1 MPDTSGLSFYQTD
14 DPTSKSI
21 TYGFDVLS
29 ADDITVIAIASNG
42 ARTVL
47 RLESEIPSG
56 DSEEGFGYAVN
67 LTTKTVTITA
77 SSWTS
82 HPLIYSNSSVRVY
95 RTTSVIPSIDFTA
108 GAVLSEGDLDTA
120 YKQGLFAA
128 QEMTEDAADTNAGLQ
143 SVTSGVIAAG
153 AVTAPKIATNSISE
167 DRIINGAVTNAKIAN
182 DAVNAAKIQNG
193 TVGSDELAANCVT
206 TAKIGANQV
215 TTTQIVN
222 SAVTQAKVEK
232 AGKANMEALTGSSG
246 QSQGIVTPDVLRY
259 SQFAPRCYG
268 VVGYGHTTNPPNAND
283 FSASYNVASI
293 GEPAEDRRSITFTTP
308 LTSADYVVIATMS
321 DSTNTIDAN
330 QFVTV
335 MGKTTSG
342 FTLESVANDV
352 DSTSINFV
360 VFGSTLAT

>member
-47 RLESEIPSG
+47 TVESG
-56 DSEEGFGYAVN
+56 DGYGYTVN
-67 LTTKTVTITA
+67 LTTKTVTYTGA
-77 SSWTS
+77 SWTS
-82 HPLIYSNSSVRVY
+82 HPLIYPSSSVRVY
-95 RTTSVIPSIDFTA
+95 RTTSVIPSVDFTS
-108 GAVLSEGDLDTA
+108 GAVLSESDLDTA

-167 DRIINGAVTNAKIAN
+167 DRIIDSAVTNAKIADN
-182 DAVNAAKIQNG
+182 AVNAAKIQNG

-215 TTTQIVN
+215 TTTQILN
-222 SAVTQAKVEK
+222 NAVTQAKVVK

-246 QSQGIVTPDVLRY
+246 QSVGVVTPDVLRY

-268 VVGYGHTTNPPNAND
+268 SVTYNTGSAVVATG
-283 FSASYNVASI
+283 SYNVDTTATE
-293 GEPAEDRRSITFTTP
+293 GEPANNNYRKIYFDNDMYDTN
-308 LTSADYVVIATMS
+308 YVVVGSVGSA
-321 DSTNTIDAN
+321 
-330 QFVTV
+330 Q
-335 MGKTTSG
+335 TSG
-342 FTLESVANDV
+342 TSEAAVAVYEKASDYFV
-352 DSTSINFV
+352 LLTAEGEASDRYIDFV
-360 VFGSTLAT
+360 VFGSTLA

>member
-1 MPDTSGLSFYQTD
+1 MSATSGLSFYLSAFLTPSTAQT
-14 DPTSKSI
+14 I
-21 TYGFDVLS
+21 NYGFESLVD
-29 ADDITVIAIASNG
+29 DDITVVFINGSNT
-42 ARTVL
+42 RLVL
-47 RLESEIPSG
+47 TKGVDYTL
-56 DSEEGFGYAVN
+56 N
-67 LTTKTVTITA
+67 TTTQEVTCTA
-77 SSWTS
+77 ATWIS
-82 HPLIYSNSSVRVY
+82 LSSVSGIVDSSSKIRIF
-95 RTTSVIPSIDFTA
+95 RTTSIQPSVDLKP

-128 QEMTEDAADTNAGLQ
+128 QEMAEDAAATSAGVQ
-143 SVTSGVIAAG
+143 AVTENMLETG
-153 AVTAPKIATNSISE
+153 AVTATKIGTDAVTESRILNS
-167 DRIINGAVTNAKIAN
+167 AVTNAKIAN

-193 TVGSDELAANCVT
+193 TVGTDELAANCVT

-215 TTTQIVN
+215 TTTQILN
-222 SAVTQAKVEK
+222 NAVTQAKVVK

-246 QSQGIVTPDVLRY
+246 QAVGVVTPDVLRY

-268 VVGYGHTTNPPNAND
+268 VVGYGHSTNPPNAND

-293 GEPAEDRRSITFTTP
+293 GEPTEDRRSVTFTTP

-321 DSTNTIDAN
+321 DSTNTIDSN

-352 DSTSINFV
+352 DNTSINFV
-360 VFGSTLAT
+360 VFGSTLSA

>member
-47 RLESEIPSG
+47 RLESEIPPG
-56 DSEEGFGYAVN
+56 DGEEGFGYAIN

-77 SSWTS
+77 SSWDS

-108 GAVLSEGDLDTA
+108 GAVLSESDLDTA

-128 QEMTEDAADTNAGLQ
+128 QEMTEDAADTSAGLQ

-167 DRIINGAVTNAKIAN
+167 DRIINSAVTNAKIADN
-182 DAVNAAKIQNG
+182 AVNAAKIQNG
-193 TVGSDELAANCVT
+193 TVGSDELATGCVIES
-206 TAKIGANQV
+206 KIGNLAV
-215 TTTQIVN
+215 TETKIGDE
-222 SAVTQAKVEK
+222 AVTQNKVTK
-232 AGKANMEALTGSSG
+232 ATKSHMEAQSGSYG
-246 QSQGIVTPDVLRY
+246 VVTPDVLKH
-259 SQFAPRCYG
+259 SPFSPRCYG
-268 VVGYGHTTNPPNAND
+268 SLGLATDSDNSFAH
-283 FSASYNVASI
+283 SYNVASVSANN
-293 GEPAEDRRSITFTTP
+293 AERTVTFSTP
-308 LTSADYVVIATMS
+308 LHSNADYVVVATI
-321 DSTNTIDAN
+321 TATGAGYDAPSI
-330 QFVTV
+330 VS
-335 MGKTTSG
+335 KSASG
-342 FTLESVANDV
+342 FTIDFNNNRGSGRGIDF
-352 DSTSINFV
+352 I
-360 VFGSTLAT
+360 VFGSTLSA

>member
-42 ARTVL
+42 TKTFLTV
-47 RLESEIPSG
+47 ESG
-56 DSEEGFGYAVN
+56 DGHGYTVN
-67 LTTKTVTITA
+67 LNTKTVTYTGA
-77 SSWTS
+77 SWTS
-82 HPLIYSNSSVRVY
+82 HPQIYPSSDIRVY
-95 RTTSVIPSIDFTA
+95 RTTSVIPSIDFTS

-143 SVTSGVIAAG
+143 NVTSGVIAAG

-167 DRIINGAVTNAKIAN
+167 DRIINLAVTNAKIAN

-193 TVGSDELAANCVT
+193 TVGSAELAANCVT

-222 SAVTQAKVEK
+222 NAVTQAKVVK

-246 QSQGIVTPDVLRY
+246 QAVGVVTPDVLRY

-268 VVGYGHTTNPPNAND
+268 SVAYNTGSAS
-283 FSASYNVASI
+283 FSSGSYNVQSVTNTSTSK
-293 GEPAEDRRSITFTTP
+293 RTITFSTP
-308 LTSADYVVIATMS
+308 MS
-321 DSTNTIDAN
+321 DVNYFVSVTGSATSSATNFYATVISKTVNGFVIDGADATETDT
-330 QFVTV
+330 F
-335 MGKTTSG
+335 S
-342 FTLESVANDV
+342 FDF
-352 DSTSINFV
+352 I
-360 VFGSTLAT
+360 VFGSTLSA

>member
-47 RLESEIPSG
+47 TVESG
-56 DSEEGFGYAVN
+56 DGYGYTVN
-67 LTTKTVTITA
+67 LDTKTVTYTGA
-77 SSWTS
+77 SWTS
-82 HPLIYSNSSVRVY
+82 HPQIYPSSDIRVY

-108 GAVLSEGDLDTA
+108 GAVLSESDLDTA

-167 DRIINGAVTNAKIAN
+167 DRIINSAVTNAKIADN
-182 DAVNAAKIQNG
+182 AINAAKIQNG
-193 TVGSDELAANCVT
+193 TVDSAELAANCVT

-215 TTTQIVN
+215 TTAQIVN

-232 AGKANMEALTGSSG
+232 ASKGNMEALTGSSG

-259 SQFAPRCYG
+259 SQFAPRAYG
-268 VVGYGHTTNPPNAND
+268 SLGMASDSDNSFAH
-283 FSASYNVASI
+283 SYNVASVSANTH
-293 GEPAEDRRSITFTTP
+293 ERTVTFTTP
-308 LTSADYVVIATMS
+308 LHSNADYVVIATI
-321 DSTNTIDAN
+321 TGTGVAYDAPSI
-330 QFVTV
+330 VS
-335 MGKTTSG
+335 KTASG
-342 FTLESVANDV
+342 FTIDFNNT
-352 DSTSINFV
+352 DSSGRGIDFV
-360 VFGSTLAT
+360 VFGSTLSA

>member
-42 ARTVL
+42 TRTVL

-82 HPLIYSNSSVRVY
+82 HPQIYSNSSVRVY
-95 RTTSVIPSIDFTA
+95 RTTSVIPSIDFTS
-108 GAVLSEGDLDTA
+108 GAVLSESDLDTA

-167 DRIINGAVTNAKIAN
+167 DRIINLAVTNAKIAN

-193 TVGSDELAANCVT
+193 TVGSSELAANCVIES
-206 TAKIGANQV
+206 KIGAAAV
-215 TTTQIVN
+215 TETRIGDE
-222 SAVTQAKVEK
+222 AVTQNKVTK
-232 AGKANMEALTGSSG
+232 ATKANMEAQSGSHG
-246 QSQGIVTPDVLRY
+246 VVTPDVLKH
-259 SQFAPRCYG
+259 SPLVPRCYG
-268 VVGYGHTTNPPNAND
+268 SVTYDTASSQVVTQ
-283 FSASYNVASI
+283 SYNV
-293 GEPAEDRRSITFTTP
+293 DITQTQNATVTN
-308 LTSADYVVIATMS
+308 LKRKIYLLNNVTSANYTVMASLSAASGNSHDDGQVVIASKDVGEFEIIITE
-321 DSTNTIDAN
+321 
-330 QFVTV
+330 
-335 MGKTTSG
+335 G
-342 FTLESVANDV
+342 VATGRQV
-352 DSTSINFV
+352 DFV

>member
-1 MPDTSGLSFYQTD
+1 MSATSGLSFYLSEAVSTAPQ
-14 DPTSKSI
+14 SL
-21 TYGFDVLS
+21 TYGFEVLS
-29 ADDITVIAIASNG
+29 VDDLSVVGINTSNQ
-42 ARTVL
+42 RVSL
-47 RLESEIPSG
+47 VK
-56 DSEEGFGYAVN
+56 DSDFTLN
-67 LTTKTVTITA
+67 LDTKTVTCT
-77 SSWTS
+77 SSAWSGLTKIS
-82 HPLIYSNSSVRVY
+82 QLSDSGTKIRIY
-95 RTTSVIPSIDFTA
+95 RTTSVIPSIDFTS

-167 DRIINGAVTNAKIAN
+167 DRIINLAVTNAKIADN
-182 DAVNAAKIQNG
+182 AVNAAKIQNG
-193 TVGSDELAANCVT
+193 TVGSSELAANCVT

-215 TTTQIVN
+215 TTTQILN
-222 SAVTQAKVEK
+222 NAVTQAKVVK

-246 QSQGIVTPDVLRY
+246 QAVGVVTPDVLRY

-268 VVGYGHTTNPPNAND
+268 VVGYGATTDPPNAND

-293 GEPAEDRRSITFTTP
+293 GEPTEDRRSVTFTTP

-321 DSTNTIDAN
+321 DSTNTIDSN

-342 FTLESVANDV
+342 FTLESVANDA
-352 DSTSINFV
+352 DNTSINFV

>member
-42 ARTVL
+42 TKTFLTV
-47 RLESEIPSG
+47 ESG
-56 DSEEGFGYAVN
+56 DGHGYTIN
-67 LTTKTVTITA
+67 LDTKTVTYTGA
-77 SSWTS
+77 SWTS
-82 HPLIYSNSSVRVY
+82 HPQIYPSSDIRVY
-95 RTTSVIPSIDFTA
+95 RTTSVIPSIDFKSC
-108 GAVLSEGDLDTA
+108 AVLSESDLDTA

-167 DRIINGAVTNAKIAN
+167 DRIINSAVTNAKIADN
-182 DAVNAAKIQNG
+182 AVNAAKIQNG
-193 TVGSDELAANCVT
+193 TVGSSELATGCVT

-222 SAVTQAKVEK
+222 NAVTQAKVVK
-232 AGKANMEALTGSSG
+232 AGKGNMEALTGSSG
-246 QSQGIVTPDVLRY
+246 QSVGIVTPDVLRY

-268 VVGYGHTTNPPNAND
+268 SVSLATNTDTTFSNA
-283 FSASYNVASI
+283 YNVASVSASGVERTI
-293 GEPAEDRRSITFTTP
+293 NFSVALDT
-308 LTSADYVVIATMS
+308 ADYVVVTSIKATGAGY
-321 DSTNTIDAN
+321 DAPSI
-330 QFVTV
+330 VS
-335 MGKTTSG
+335 KSTSG
-342 FTLESVANDV
+342 FVV
-352 DSTSINFV
+352 DFNNNSGSGRALDFV
-360 VFGSTLAT
+360 VFGSTLSA

>member
-42 ARTVL
+42 AKTFLTV
-47 RLESEIPSG
+47 ESG
-56 DSEEGFGYAVN
+56 DGYGYTVN
-67 LTTKTVTITA
+67 LDTKTVTYTGA
-77 SSWTS
+77 SWTS
-82 HPLIYSNSSVRVY
+82 HPQIYPSSDIRVY

-108 GAVLSEGDLDTA
+108 GAVLSESDLDTA

-167 DRIINGAVTNAKIAN
+167 DRIINSAVTNAKIADN
-182 DAVNAAKIQNG
+182 AVNAAKIQNG
-193 TVGSDELAANCVT
+193 TVGSDELATGCVT
-206 TAKIGANQV
+206 SAKIGANQV
-215 TTTQIVN
+215 TTAKIVN

-232 AGKANMEALTGSSG
+232 ASKGNMEALTGSSG

-268 VVGYGHTTNPPNAND
+268 SVSLATNTDTTFSNA
-283 FSASYNVASI
+283 YNVASV
-293 GEPAEDRRSITFTTP
+293 
-308 LTSADYVVIATMS
+308 SA
-321 DSTNTIDAN
+321 
-330 QFVTV
+330 
-335 MGKTTSG
+335 SG
-342 FTLESVANDV
+342 VERT
-352 DSTSINFV
+352 INF
-360 VFGSTLAT
+360 

>member
-14 DPTSKSI
+14 DVTTKSI

-47 RLESEIPSG
+47 TVESG
-56 DSEEGFGYAVN
+56 DGYGYTVN
-67 LTTKTVTITA
+67 LTTKTVTYTGA
-77 SSWTS
+77 SWDS
-82 HPLIYSNSSVRVY
+82 HPLIYPSSSVRVY

-108 GAVLSEGDLDTA
+108 GAVLSESDLDTA

-167 DRIINGAVTNAKIAN
+167 DRIINLAVTNAKIADN
-182 DAVNAAKIQNG
+182 AVNAAKIQNG
-193 TVGSDELAANCVT
+193 TVGSSELAANCVT

-215 TTTQIVN
+215 TTTQILN
-222 SAVTQAKVEK
+222 NAVTQAKVVK

-246 QSQGIVTPDVLRY
+246 QAVGVVTPDVLRY
-259 SQFAPRCYG
+259 SQFAPRAYG
-268 VVGYGHTTNPPNAND
+268 SVAYNTGSES
-283 FSASYNVASI
+283 FSSGSYNV
-293 GEPAEDRRSITFTTP
+293 
-308 LTSADYVVIATMS
+308 
-321 DSTNTIDAN
+321 
-330 QFVTV
+330 Q
-335 MGKTTSG
+335 
-342 FTLESVANDV
+342 SVANT
-352 DSTSINFV
+352 STSQRTITFSTPMSDVNYFVSVTGSATSSATNFYATVISKTVNGFVIDGAGVTETDTFSFDFV
-360 VFGSTLAT
+360 VFGSTLSA

>member
-82 HPLIYSNSSVRVY
+82 HPQIYSNSSVRVY
-95 RTTSVIPSIDFTA
+95 RTTSVIPSIDFTS
-108 GAVLSEGDLDTA
+108 GAVLSESDLDTA

-167 DRIINGAVTNAKIAN
+167 DRIINLAVTNAKIADN
-182 DAVNAAKIQNG
+182 AVNAAKIQNG
-193 TVGSDELAANCVT
+193 TVGSVELATGCVIES
-206 TAKIGANQV
+206 KIGNLAV
-215 TTTQIVN
+215 TETKIGDQ
-222 SAVTQAKVEK
+222 AVTQNKVTK
-232 AGKANMEALTGSSG
+232 ATKANMEAQSGSYG
-246 QSQGIVTPDVLRY
+246 VVTPDVLKH
-259 SQFAPRCYG
+259 SPFSPKCYG
-268 VVGYGHTTNPPNAND
+268 TVAYSSG
-283 FSASYNVASI
+283 SATLAAGSYNVASASAS
-293 GEPAEDRRSITFTTP
+293 GDQRTITFT
-308 LTSADYVVIATMS
+308 DGMDDNNYVVFANMS
-321 DSTNTIDAN
+321 TSGSMGDNHS
-330 QFVTV
+330 VTV
-335 MGKTTSG
+335 MAKTAAG
-342 FTLESVANDV
+342 FTIESQANVA
-352 DSTSINFV
+352 STTSINFI
-360 VFGSTLAT
+360 VFGSTFA

>member
-29 ADDITVIAIASNG
+29 ADDISVIAIASNG
-42 ARTVL
+42 TKTVL

-82 HPLIYSNSSVRVY
+82 HPLIYPSSSVRVF
-95 RTTSVIPSIDFTA
+95 RTTSVIPSIDFTS
-108 GAVLSEGDLDTA
+108 GAVLSESDLDTA

-167 DRIINGAVTNAKIAN
+167 DRIINSAVTNAKIADN
-182 DAVNAAKIQNG
+182 AVNAAKIQNE
-193 TVGSDELAANCVT
+193 TVGTDELAANCVT
-206 TAKIGANQV
+206 TAKIGSEQV
-215 TTTQIVN
+215 RTPTIRDN
-222 SAVTQAKVEK
+222 AVTQAKVVK
-232 AGKANMEALTGSSG
+232 ALKVDMEG
-246 QSQGIVTPDVLRY
+246 QSATHGIVTPDVLRY
-259 SQFAPRCYG
+259 SQFAPRAYG
-268 VVGYGHTTNPPNAND
+268 VVGYGHSTNPPNAND

-293 GEPAEDRRSITFTTP
+293 GEPTEDRRSVTFTTP

-321 DSTNTIDAN
+321 DSTNTIDSN

-352 DSTSINFV
+352 DNTSINFV
-360 VFGSTLAT
+360 VFGSTLSA

>member
-42 ARTVL
+42 AKTFLTV
-47 RLESEIPSG
+47 ESG
-56 DSEEGFGYAVN
+56 DGYGYTVN
-67 LTTKTVTITA
+67 LDTKTVTYTGA
-77 SSWTS
+77 SWTS
-82 HPLIYSNSSVRVY
+82 HPQIYPSSDIRVY

-108 GAVLSEGDLDTA
+108 GAVLSESDLDTA

-167 DRIINGAVTNAKIAN
+167 DRIINSAVTNAKIADN
-182 DAVNAAKIQNG
+182 AVNAAKIQNG
-193 TVGSDELAANCVT
+193 TVGSDELATGCVT
-206 TAKIGANQV
+206 SAKIGANQV
-215 TTTQIVN
+215 TTAKIVN

-232 AGKANMEALTGSSG
+232 ASKGNMEALTGSSG

-268 VVGYGHTTNPPNAND
+268 SVSLATNTDTTFSNA
-283 FSASYNVASI
+283 YNVASVSASGVERTI
-293 GEPAEDRRSITFTTP
+293 NFSVALDT
-308 LTSADYVVIATMS
+308 ADYVVITSIKATGAGY
-321 DSTNTIDAN
+321 DAPSI
-330 QFVTV
+330 VS
-335 MGKTTSG
+335 KSTSG
-342 FTLESVANDV
+342 FVV
-352 DSTSINFV
+352 DFNNNSGSGRALDFV
-360 VFGSTLAT
+360 VFGSTLSA